1 MELFLL
7 HASRYRLSF
16 PDVGII
22 TCCSLLLFLL
32 FFPRASP
39 RSPLSPNAPSYR
51 LALVIT
57 MICVV
62 HIFLTILICI
72 FFIWLAPSY
81 LFPLAAALGIT
92 GTALAAIQY
101 LPQIYTTWRLQ
112 KVGSLSIP
120 MMCIQTPGSFVWV
133 ASLAGRLGWEGWS
146 TWGIFLVTG
155 CLQGCLLI
163 MAISFEIRERNE
175 RKKPEATGNEA
186 ANRHSPGEPELD
198 ERTRLL
204 GHEDNAT

>member
-7 HASRYRLSF
+7 HASLYRLSF
-16 PDVGII
+16 LDTGEI

-32 FFPRASP
+32 FFPRASSH
-39 RSPLSPNAPSYR
+39 SPLSPNAPSYR
-51 LALVIT
+51 LAIIIT

-72 FFIWLAPSY
+72 FVIWLAPSY
-81 LFPLAAALGIT
+81 LFPLAAALGVT
-92 GTALAAIQY
+92 GTVLAAIQY

-163 MAISFEIRERNE
+163 MAISYEIRE
-175 RKKPEATGNEA
+175 RKKPEATGNEV
-186 ANRHSPGEPELD
+186 ANGHSPGEPELD

-204 GHEDNAT
+204 GREHNAT

>member
-1 MELFLL
+1 MF
-7 HASRYRLSF
+7 
-16 PDVGII
+16 
-22 TCCSLLLFLL
+22 
-32 FFPRASP
+32 
-39 RSPLSPNAPSYR
+39 
-51 LALVIT
+51 
-57 MICVV
+57 

-72 FFIWLAPSY
+72 FVIYLAPNY

-92 GTALAAIQY
+92 GTVLAAIQY
-101 LPQIYTTWRLQ
+101 LPQIYTTWQLQ

-163 MAISFEIRERNE
+163 MAISFEIRERSE
-175 RKKPEATGNEA
+175 RKKQEAIGNEVT
-186 ANRHSPGEPELD
+186 NGHSTREPELD

-204 GHEDNAT
+204 GHEHNAT

>member
-1 MELFLL
+1 
-7 HASRYRLSF
+7 
-16 PDVGII
+16 
-22 TCCSLLLFLL
+22 
-32 FFPRASP
+32 
-39 RSPLSPNAPSYR
+39 
-51 LALVIT
+51 

-72 FFIWLAPSY
+72 FVIWLAPSY
-81 LFPLAAALGIT
+81 LFPLAAALGVT
-92 GTALAAIQY
+92 GTVLAAIQY

-163 MAISFEIRERNE
+163 MAISYEIRE
-175 RKKPEATGNEA
+175 RKKPEATGNEV
-186 ANRHSPGEPELD
+186 ANGHSPGEPELD
-198 ERTRLL
+198 EQTRLL
-204 GHEDNAT
+204 GREHNAT